1 MFTFKHV
8 ETMNIIKIKSKKFQI
23 KLLNASVI
31 QSRVRQQLAPLYTSH
46 NSWRSDCQS
55 WRRDGNGWPWLRSR
69 SFDWFPS
76 PFLETKAINNN
87 CTHHFL
93 FYFQQ
98 DFKIQLVFW
107 QWSFFNLLIFLQC
120 CIILHCNLVF
130 VIFLKLHCYFEEK
143 KLSWL
148 FLLN

>member
-1 MFTFKHV
+1 
-8 ETMNIIKIKSKKFQI
+8 MNIIKIKSKKFQI
-23 KLLNASVI
+23 RLLNASVI
-31 QSRVRQQLAPLYTSH
+31 QSTVRQQLAPLYTSH

-107 QWSFFNLLIFLQC
+107 QWPFFNLLIFLQC
-120 CIILHCNLVF
+120 CIILHCKLGFCHISKITLLFWKKKIILIVLIELN
-130 VIFLKLHCYFEEK
+130 FLKYV
-143 KLSWL
+143 
-148 FLLN
+148 